1 VANAFIMRASVEAIR
16 EWGDAEI
23 KRDPYHNSD
32 AWMAGLNVLQGR
44 ITLLDRFGMPP
55 IVAVE
60 AARHEMAAA
69 HGAVHVLDSYGLR
82 AVAIE
87 KQMPADAATPDIAA
101 LSAMVREWL
110 MMETYPH
117 AFISPGRSV
126 RDQAIDI
133 ASTVFG
139 AAPEWSAASKEQLT
153 RIEEAGGNEA
163 AVIIEPEGAWDIWGG
178 AHHLW
183 GYSTPTALITHLE
196 WRAAA
201 GYVRALIRK
210 IG

>member
-1 VANAFIMRASVEAIR
+1 
-16 EWGDAEI
+16 
-23 KRDPYHNSD
+23 
-32 AWMAGLNVLQGR
+32 
-44 ITLLDRFGMPP
+44 
-55 IVAVE
+55 
-60 AARHEMAAA
+60 
-69 HGAVHVLDSYGLR
+69 
-82 AVAIE
+82 E
-87 KQMPADAATPDIAA
+87 KQMPQDGAAPVIAA
-101 LSAMVREWL
+101 LAAMVREWL

-126 RDQAIDI
+126 RDQTIDI

-139 AAPEWSAASKEQLT
+139 AAPEWSGAAKEQLT

-163 AVIIEPEGAWDIWGG
+163 AVIIEPEGPWDIWGG